1 MDRDTY
7 LKELVAAYQ
16 AEVWGE
22 VVFSTPAKHATNKEE
37 LEIWKTLVE

>member
-7 LKELVAAYQ
+7 LTELVAAYQ

-22 VVFSTPAKHATNKEE
+22 AIFSTLADHATNEDE
-37 LEIWKTLVE
+37 LKRSGKR